1 MASLTQEHILISDV
15 KDEIVLLKDGSACLI
30 LQTSAVNF
38 GLLSEEE
45 QLAIISSFAQMLNS
59 LSFAIQIVIYSKRLD
74 ISSYIGL
81 LEQAKVVQTN
91 PLLSSMIS
99 HYKRFVESL
108 IKEREVLDKKFYIAI
123 AVSYLE
129 LGIGLKGTNR
139 LTKIKA
145 IMSPRKDQIVR
156 QLSRVGLKAT
166 PLENK
171 ALIELFYQIYNQP
184 PTQPYVVSLQAASQ
198 PSIPIPTTLPPAP
211 PITHPPQ
218 ALKLAPI
225 QLPITTERSR
235 THPFVVEELR
245 DNI

>member
-1 MASLTQEHILISDV
+1 MANLTQAHILISDV
-15 KDEIVLLKDGSACLI
+15 KEGIVLLKDGSACLI

-38 GLLSEEE
+38 ELLSEEE
-45 QLAIISSFAQMLNS
+45 QLAIISAFAQMLNS

-74 ISSYIGL
+74 ISSYIEL
-81 LEQAKVVQTN
+81 LEQAKQVQTN

-99 HYKRFVESL
+99 RYKSFVESL
-108 IKEREVLDKKFYIAI
+108 IKEREVLDKQFYIAI
-123 AVSYLE
+123 TVSYLE
-129 LGIGLKGTNR
+129 LGIGLKGASR

-145 IMSPRKDQIVR
+145 IMSPRKDQIIR
-156 QLSRVGLKAT
+156 QLSRVGLRAT

-184 PTQPYVVSLQAASQ
+184 PTEPSITHLQASPQ
-198 PSIPIPTTLPPAP
+198 PAIPIPARPVAP
-211 PITHPPQ
+211 PVSTPPQ
-218 ALKLAPI
+218 APFLPPLQP
-225 QLPITTERSR
+225 PITTERSR